1 MTQLKVYTREP
12 SEIYPDGLARSV
24 HLSLLNAE
32 GQEIPLNRNYGM
44 LFATAV
50 ID

>member
-24 HLSLLNAE
+24 HMSLLNEAGVE
-32 GQEIPLNRNYGM
+32 TPLNRI
-44 LFATAV
+44 TACCLPRQS
-50 ID
+50 